1 MCLFGLILEYF
12 YQVSIKLL
20 EHQSCIQ
27 NSRERTLQWTCFS
40 CRHSSPLLR
49 WQLMGIEQW
58 DRSPEVSLHAREQPQ
73 TTRGFKQE
81 SGISDTSECFQTLSL
96 MGRNSRH
103 LIIVTTQTTPQKIK
117 ISYRSVY
124 RSIIL
129 SIVLSFVLSYV
140 LSTFLSMF
148 YLKIYLSFCLS
159 VCLSVSLSLL
169 LFYCPVNCHPSIRP
183 SVLFIVAFSM
193 VFHISIYL
201 SSFLLF

>member
-1 MCLFGLILEYF
+1 MTKFLLQLCSISDCARFEEKCSHSSRMSSLSSSTNLITELFLYQHLSAGLCSLFICHSDLAQLMLRQQPKPKQLKMVVLEWVLDKMCSFGLILEYF

-49 WQLMGIEQW
+49 WQLMDIEQW

-103 LIIVTTQTTPQKIK
+103 LIIVTTQTTPQK
-117 ISYRSVY
+117 
-124 RSIIL
+124 
-129 SIVLSFVLSYV
+129 
-140 LSTFLSMF
+140 
-148 YLKIYLSFCLS
+148 
-159 VCLSVSLSLL
+159 
-169 LFYCPVNCHPSIRP
+169 N
-183 SVLFIVAFSM
+183 
-193 VFHISIYL
+193 
-201 SSFLLF
+201 